1 MLHKNQ
7 IIKSVIFS
15 LSVATILWSCGK
27 DDVAPIP
34 QNEVLV
40 SSELYLT
47 RSAADLKTFIG
58 AGGINLDLSAL
69 QYDVEL
75 YKITYNTEYKGDI
88 ITASGMVILPKTSD
102 EVSMVSFQHGTI
114 TANSEA
120 PTSQPLSST
129 SLLLFAG
136 MSSPGFIG
144 VVPDF
149 IGFGSSADI
158 MHPYYV
164 ESLTASSVIDNLKA
178 ARELAVEKGI
188 NFGGDLFLAG
198 YSQGGYATMATHKSI
213 ELNGLENF
221 NLVASFPASGG
232 YDVKAMQE
240 YFFNLDTYHNPYY
253 MAYVAQAYKTTF
265 DFTQPLSE
273 FFQEPYAS
281 RIPTFFDGTM
291 SGGQINSQLTD
302 NVADL
307 LVADLRDNIDT
318 NPDYAYLKN
327 AFIENG
333 LVDWKPTVKM
343 YMYHGDADITVPFEN
358 SEITFNKLINNGAS
372 PDVVKFYAIIGAD
385 HGTGVIPYIED
396 FIPKM
401 LELK

>member
-1 MLHKNQ
+1 MLLTKHYY
-7 IIKSVIFS
+7 KSLLFS
-15 LSVATILWSCGK
+15 LSLALIISSCSK
-27 DDVAPIP
+27 DEVVPI
-34 QNEVLV
+34 QENEVLI
-40 SSELYLT
+40 SSELFLT
-47 RSAADLKTFIG
+47 RSASELKTFIG
-58 AGGINLDLSAL
+58 ASGINLDLSAL

-75 YKITYNTEYKGDI
+75 YKITYKTEYKGGI
-88 ITASGMVILPKTSD
+88 ITASGMVILPKTSE

-120 PTSQPLSST
+120 PTAQALSST

-136 MSSPGFIG
+136 MASPGFIG

-164 ESLTASSVIDNLKA
+164 ESLTASSIIDNLKA
-178 ARELAVEKGI
+178 ARELAIEKGV
-188 NFGGDLFLAG
+188 NFSGDLFLAG

-221 NLVASFPASGG
+221 NLVASFPAAGG

-240 YFFNLDTYHNPYY
+240 YFFGLDTYDNPYY

-265 DFTQPLSE
+265 DFSQPLSE

-281 RIPTFFDGTM
+281 RVPTFFDGTM
-291 SGGQINSQLTD
+291 TSGQINSQLTE
-302 NVADL
+302 NVSDL
-307 LVADLRDNIDT
+307 LVADLRNNFDT
-318 NPDYAYLKN
+318 NADYAYLKN

-333 LVDWKPTVKM
+333 LVDWTPTIKM
-343 YMYHGDADITVPFEN
+343 YMYHGDADVTVPFEN
-358 SEITFNKLINNGAS
+358 SVTTWNKLLDNGAS
-372 PDVVKFYAIIGAD
+372 PDVVKFYSIQGAT
-385 HGTGVIPYIED
+385 HSTGVFPYIED
-396 FIPKM
+396 FIQKM

>member
-1 MLHKNQ
+1 MLPTKQ
-7 IIKSVIFS
+7 SVKALLFS
-15 LSVATILWSCGK
+15 LVLIISSCSK
-27 DDVAPIP
+27 DDVVPI
-34 QNEVLV
+34 QENEVLI
-40 SSELYLT
+40 SSDLFLT
-47 RSAADLKTFIG
+47 RSASELKTFIG
-58 AGGINLDLSAL
+58 ASGINLDLSAL

-75 YKITYNTEYKGDI
+75 YKITYKTEYKGDI

-114 TANSEA
+114 TSNSEA
-120 PTSQPLSST
+120 PTSQALSST

-136 MSSPGFIG
+136 MASPGFIG

-149 IGFGSSADI
+149 IGFGSSAAI

-164 ESLTASSVIDNLKA
+164 ESLTASSIIDHLKA
-178 ARELAVEKGI
+178 ARELAIEKGI

-213 ELNGLENF
+213 ELDGLENF

-240 YFFNLDTYHNPYY
+240 YFFGLDTYDNPYY

-265 DFTQPLSE
+265 DWTQPLNE
-273 FFQEPYAS
+273 FFQEPYAT
-281 RIPTFFDGTM
+281 RIPDFFDGSKT
-291 SGGQINSQLTD
+291 SSQINGQLT
-302 NVADL
+302 NIVGDL
-307 LVADLRDNIDT
+307 IVADLRDNIDS

-333 LVDWKPTVKM
+333 LVDWTPTVKM
-343 YMYHGDADITVPFEN
+343 FMYHGDADIT
-358 SEITFNKLINNGAS
+358 
-372 PDVVKFYAIIGAD
+372 
-385 HGTGVIPYIED
+385 
-396 FIPKM
+396 
-401 LELK
+401 

>member
-1 MLHKNQ
+1 MLPTKQ
-7 IIKSVIFS
+7 SVKALLFS
-15 LSVATILWSCGK
+15 LVLIISSCSK
-27 DDVAPIP
+27 DDVVPI
-34 QNEVLV
+34 QENEVLI
-40 SSELYLT
+40 SSDLFLT
-47 RSAADLKTFIG
+47 RSASELKTFIG
-58 AGGINLDLSAL
+58 ASGINLDLSAL

-75 YKITYNTEYKGDI
+75 YKITYKTEYKGDI

-114 TANSEA
+114 TSNSEA
-120 PTSQPLSST
+120 PTSQALSST

-136 MSSPGFIG
+136 MASPGFIG

-149 IGFGSSADI
+149 IGFGSSAAI

-164 ESLTASSVIDNLKA
+164 ESLTASSIIDHLKA
-178 ARELAVEKGI
+178 ARELAIEKGI

-213 ELNGLENF
+213 ELDGLENF

-240 YFFNLDTYHNPYY
+240 YFFGLDTYDNPYY

-265 DFTQPLSE
+265 DWTQPLNE
-273 FFQEPYAS
+273 FFQEPYAT
-281 RIPTFFDGTM
+281 RIPDFFDGSKT
-291 SGGQINSQLTD
+291 SSQINGQLT
-302 NVADL
+302 NIVGDL
-307 LVADLRDNIDT
+307 IVADLRDNIDS

-333 LVDWKPTVKM
+333 LVDWTPTVKM
-343 YMYHGDADITVPFEN
+343 FMYHGDADITVPFEN
-358 SEITFNKLINNGAS
+358 SVTTWNKLLDNGAS
-372 PDVVKFYAIIGAD
+372 PDVVKFYSIQGAT
-385 HGTGVIPYIED
+385 HSTGVLPYIED
-396 FIPKM
+396 FVKKM